1 MLGQMEIRKK
11 IVEPRK
17 ATSISD
23 YSAAIRE
30 WENDIDKPKVC
41 GGELPHAQD
50 MIIAYLKI
58 LDNDSRAYAVD
69 KMADAG
75 HDGQYIGDEPEA
87 FLQQLRKQIES
98 RIGHWLRISRKGQ
111 IAAVLPA
118 GRGVRP
124 VGPR

>member
-1 MLGQMEIRKK
+1 MLGQMEIRRK

-23 YSAAIRE
+23 FSAAIRE
-30 WENDIDKPKVC
+30 WENDIDKLKAC

-69 KMADAG
+69 NMADAG
-75 HDGQYIGDEPEA
+75 HDGQYTGDEPEA

-98 RIGHWLRISRKGQ
+98 RIGHWPRIGNKGPV
-111 IAAVLPA
+111 AAVLPA
-118 GRGVRP
+118 VPLAR
-124 VGPR
+124 